1 MPPNVTDS
9 AQVNWML
16 SNDVNIKDN
25 FEFKA
30 YEPIVATW
38 IYGM

>member
-1 MPPNVTDS
+1 MPSSVTDS
-9 AQVNWML
+9 ALVNWML
-16 SNDVNIKDN
+16 SIDVNGKDN